1 MAAAD
6 DHRDVAVLHGEVA
19 GQRGRRSAC
28 ESPAP
33 CAPLAQALRAEGGVV
48 TVSGLDNGSSP
59 NRAKTLPRATH
70 PHHGASRVTLLS
82 HEYSRWRYG
91 SVGRRIQ
98 RG

>member
-59 NRAKTLPRATH
+59 NPGEDIATRDSPPPRRF
-70 PHHGASRVTLLS
+70 PGDIVES
-82 HEYSRWRYG
+82 
-91 SVGRRIQ
+91 
-98 RG
+98 